1 MISER
6 QRGFYRVYLLV
17 LAVAAGLLF
26 MSWSQ
31 AFDWLTE
38 KNVFRHSPIL
48 LYIAVQGVAF
58 LLYGALH
65 SRWDAVLL
73 GRDTKAR
80 LLMGLR
86 QGAIMIAALLVFLVG
101 TKDTFISR
109 AFLFSYIPLLFTL
122 MVLLNAV
129 LPRIM
134 SGLLFAGMSKESAIL
149 VSLDEPN
156 EGVIDGE
163 RMREWIAIQKE
174 CGVVICGALGPD
186 RSLSLRCRVPYL
198 GELPL
203 LRHVLEET
211 GARSLFL
218 TNLPADSSLLPG
230 MISVCEESAVRF
242 NTILDLQ
249 SKIGRPVHL
258 ENSNGMQV
266 LLVRR
271 EPLENPIRRVIKR
284 GFDILFS
291 ILVIVLVL
299 PPVALVTKVMQM
311 FQSSGPLFYRQVRS
325 GRRNTPFWIYKFR
338 TMHVSGHDE
347 SEQAVLGDR
356 RIYPFGNFLRW
367 TSLDELPQ
375 FLNVLLGEM
384 SVVGPRPHLKVHNAT
399 WDKFLKPYHFRAS
412 SKPGVTGLAQIRG
425 LRGEASTEREIRR
438 RVECDIEYLE
448 SWSFM
453 MDLWIVLITSVQILF
468 PPSKAR

>member
-26 MSWSQ
+26 VSWSH

-38 KNVFRHSPIL
+38 KNVFRHSPRL
-48 LYIAVQGVAF
+48 LYIAIQGVAF
-58 LLYGALH
+58 LLYGFLH

-73 GRDTKAR
+73 RRDTKGR
-80 LLMGLR
+80 LMMGLR
-86 QGAIMIAALLVFLVG
+86 QAAIMTAALLVYLVA

-109 AFLFSYIPLLFTL
+109 AFLFSYIPLLAAF
-122 MVLLNAV
+122 MVLLNAA

-134 SGLLFAGMSKESAIL
+134 TGLLFAGMSNEKAIL
-149 VSLDEPN
+149 VSLDDAD
-156 EGVIDGE
+156 GGKIDAE

-186 RSLSLRCRVPYL
+186 RSTSLRCRVPYL
-198 GELPL
+198 GEMAM
-203 LRHVLEET
+203 LRHVLNDT
-211 GARSLFL
+211 GAKSLFL
-218 TNLPADSSLLPG
+218 THLPTDSNLLPEL
-230 MISVCEESAVRF
+230 ISACEESAVRF

-249 SKIGRPVHL
+249 SRIGRPVHL
-258 ENSNGMQV
+258 ENSNGMQL

-271 EPLENPIRRVIKR
+271 EPLENPIRRVVKR
-284 GFDILFS
+284 GFDIAFS
-291 ILVIVLVL
+291 LLVIIFVL
-299 PPVALVTKVMQM
+299 PPVALLTKVMQS
-311 FQSSGPLFYRQVRS
+311 FQSPGPLFYRQVRS

-338 TMHVSGHDE
+338 TMHVGGHNE
-347 SEQAVLGDR
+347 STQAVAGDR

-399 WDKFLKPYHFRAS
+399 WDKLLKPYHFRAS
-412 SKPGVTGLAQIRG
+412 AKPGVTGLAQIRG
-425 LRGEASTEREIRR
+425 LRGEASTEQEIRR

-448 SWSFM
+448 TWTFL
-453 MDLWIVLITSVQILF
+453 MDLWIILITSFQVLC
-468 PPSKAR
+468 PPPKAR